1 MKRTLLLITLWV
13 LTATAVVAQHQIPRS
28 VFGNGATTT
37 SNGSFK
43 IVGTLGQPAIG
54 LMNTND
60 HTSLAGFWYTPL
72 EQATSIEQMEDEGL
86 PRGFRL
92 DQNYPNPF
100 NPMTTLEFALP
111 QRAHVTLKV
120 FDLLGREVSTLVDK
134 ELGPGEYTIVFDAED
149 LPSGVYF
156 YRIEAEEFVRTKK
169 LILLK

>member
-1 MKRTLLLITLWV
+1 MKHTLLLLTLWV

-37 SNGSFK
+37 SGGSFT

-54 LMNTND
+54 LMSTND
-60 HTSLAGFWYTPL
+60 HTSLAGFWYTTF
-72 EQATSIEQMEDEGL
+72 ERATSIEQIEDEGL

-100 NPMTTLEFALP
+100 NPMTTLQFAIP
-111 QRAHVTLKV
+111 QRAHVTLRV

-134 ELGPGEYTIVFDAED
+134 ALGPGAYKVVFDAED
-149 LPSGVYF
+149 LPSGVYL
-156 YRIEAEEFVRTKK
+156 YRLTAGAFTETKAMT
-169 LILLK
+169 LLK

>member
-1 MKRTLLLITLWV
+1 MKHTLLLLTLWV

-37 SNGSFK
+37 SDGNFK

-54 LMNTND
+54 LMSTTD
-60 HTSLAGFWYTPL
+60 HTSLAGFWYTTS
-72 EQATSIEQMEDEGL
+72 ERATSIEQIEDEEL

-100 NPMTTLEFALP
+100 NPMTTLAFAVP
-111 QRAHVTLKV
+111 QRAHVTLRV
-120 FDLLGREVSTLVDK
+120 FDSLGRVVSMLVDK
-134 ELGPGEYTIVFDAED
+134 ALGPGAYNVVFDAED

-156 YRIEAEEFVRTKK
+156 YRIEAEGFVQTKK

>member
-1 MKRTLLLITLWV
+1 MKHTLLLLTLWV

-37 SNGSFK
+37 SGGNFK
-43 IVGTLGQPAIG
+43 IVGTVGQPAIG
-54 LMNTND
+54 PMSTND
-60 HTSLAGFWYTPL
+60 HTSLAGFWYTTF
-72 EQATSIEQMEDEGL
+72 ERATSIEQIEDEGL

-100 NPMTTLEFALP
+100 NPMTTLAFAIP
-111 QRAHVTLKV
+111 HRAHVTLKV
-120 FDLLGREVSTLVDK
+120 FDLLGRAVSTLVDK
-134 ELGPGEYTIVFDAED
+134 ALGPGAYKVVFDAED

-156 YRIEAEEFVRTKK
+156 YRIEAEAFVQTKK

>member
-1 MKRTLLLITLWV
+1 MKHTLLLLTLWV
-13 LTATAVVAQHQIPRS
+13 LTSTAVVAQHQIPRS

-37 SNGSFK
+37 SDGNFT

-54 LMNTND
+54 LMSTND
-60 HTSLAGFWYTPL
+60 HTSLAGFWYTTF
-72 EQATSIEQMEDEGL
+72 ERATSIEQIEDEGL

-100 NPMTTLEFALP
+100 NPMTTLAFAIP

-120 FDLLGREVSTLVDK
+120 FDSLGRAVSTLVDK
-134 ELGPGEYTIVFDAED
+134 ALGAGVYRVVFDAED

-156 YRIEAEEFVRTKK
+156 YRIEAEGFVQTKK
-169 LILLK
+169 LLLLK